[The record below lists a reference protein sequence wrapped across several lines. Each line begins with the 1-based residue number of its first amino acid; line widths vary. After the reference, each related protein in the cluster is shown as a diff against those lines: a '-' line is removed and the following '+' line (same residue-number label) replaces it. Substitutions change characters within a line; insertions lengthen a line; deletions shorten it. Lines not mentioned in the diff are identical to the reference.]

1 MDHWP
6 DEPEAP
12 DDEPVAVYLEHPTR
26 TLPEADVRALVAR
39 ILAGEGLAAR
49 GIGIV
54 LADHAEV
61 LRLNREYLD
70 HDYETDVLSFSLD
83 ESGPAQGFVEGEVI
97 VDLDTAAERAA
108 EFGETYA
115 REALRYVAH
124 GLLHL
129 CGHDDDTPAQKAAM
143 HALEDRYLR
152 PLTRRCRR
160 PARSFGF

>member
-1 MDHWP
+1 MEAWP
-6 DEPEAP
+6 SDP
-12 DDEPVAVYLEHPTR
+12 DDFGDDASVSVYLDHPAR
-26 TLPEADVRALVAR
+26 SLPEAEVLALAHR
-39 ILAGEGLAAR
+39 LLDGEGLSPR

-61 LRLNREYLD
+61 LRLNRAYLG

-83 ESGPAQGFVEGEVI
+83 ETGPAQGFVEGEVI

-108 EFGETYA
+108 EFGTTYR

-129 CGHDDDTPAQKAAM
+129 CGYDDATPEAKAAM
-143 HALEDRYLR
+143 HGLEDRYLG
-152 PLTRRCRR
+152 P
-160 PARSFGF
+160 PPPS

>member
-1 MDHWP
+1 MDAWP
-6 DEPEAP
+6 DSPEDADDAP
-12 DDEPVAVYLEHPTR
+12 VQVHLDHPTR
-26 TLPEADVRALVAR
+26 QLAEDDVLALVAR
-39 ILAGEGLAAR
+39 VLDGEGLEAR
-49 GIGIV
+49 SLGIV

-83 ESGPAQGFVEGEVI
+83 ESGPSQGFVDGEVV

-108 EFGETYA
+108 EFGTTYR

-129 CGHDDDTPAQKAAM
+129 CGHGDATPAEKAAM
-143 HALEDRYLR
+143 HALEDRYL
-152 PLTRRCRR
+152 
-160 PARSFGF
+160 GG